1 VHPKPSLAG
10 EHASGAAD
18 LPRGAGMGAFD
29 RKPEQRYRKQ
39 PAQQRAPVSG
49 ASRPPG
55 RLNHAPRQGAPLPD
69 KGDRMSETD
78 GSPSAD
84 KDLTAELE
92 KWKALARKHEERAK
106 ETFAELQK
114 LKESQGSSKSDMDRL
129 VQEIKALREENQKA
143 KRDAMLASVAAKTG
157 LSMAKVRRLQGENEA
172 ELLADAAEV

>member
-1 VHPKPSLAG
+1 
-10 EHASGAAD
+10 
-18 LPRGAGMGAFD
+18 
-29 RKPEQRYRKQ
+29 
-39 PAQQRAPVSG
+39 
-49 ASRPPG
+49 
-55 RLNHAPRQGAPLPD
+55 
-69 KGDRMSETD
+69 MSETD

-114 LKESQGSSKSDMDRL
+114 LKESQGSGKSDMDRL

-172 ELLADAAEV
+172 ELLADAAEVFDWKPSDAKNGNTKDSQGDKDEPAKTDDAKADGKSNEGEARAARLGSAAPGRT

>member
-1 VHPKPSLAG
+1 
-10 EHASGAAD
+10 
-18 LPRGAGMGAFD
+18 
-29 RKPEQRYRKQ
+29 
-39 PAQQRAPVSG
+39 
-49 ASRPPG
+49 
-55 RLNHAPRQGAPLPD
+55 
-69 KGDRMSETD
+69 MSETD

-172 ELLADAAEV
+172 ELLADEIQEIRGVAPIEHGKRRFEAQDPRVFAEQPITD